1 MPIVFSRFQQLTLEE
16 GLLSLIFLKFFF
28 FLFIEMRFVFKKK
41 LNHTCLIKCF
51 GEDGC
56 TNSTVIV
63 FYYYYKSFPSCPLL
77 PIFVFLS
84 KKMSLL
90 SVHDGQR
97 VDNPK
102 DLGVKPS
109 GGESCLDC

>member
-1 MPIVFSRFQQLTLEE
+1 M
-16 GLLSLIFLKFFF
+16 
-28 FLFIEMRFVFKKK
+28 
-41 LNHTCLIKCF
+41 NHTCLIKCF

-109 GGESCLDC
+109 GGESCLDLLKTLECDKNLELAFAISAVRIAHHHHHLSLSFSFLGLLI